1 VIDALLKADA
11 EGHSANTALAVI
23 DAGFVIKKKEF
34 GLKRAT
40 REGAEE
46 VIAEAKA
53 RVEQERAKLGRVHA
67 VTRAR
72 MSAALRGSGD
82 DDARSEAERLT
93 SLVARFETI
102 ADTLVVLRDATAALE
117 LLLANSENPP
127 NPNLW
132 NVIAREFTSAIEEG
146 LGKSRRPSAASITH
160 SRMRAASSRFPSSSS
175 RRNLIP
181 ERIPRALL
189 RGRAAMDRT
198 FALYYR
204 IMARLALLADRA
216 ESTSAG

>member
-1 VIDALLKADA
+1 L
-11 EGHSANTALAVI
+11 
-23 DAGFVIKKKEF
+23 
-34 GLKRAT
+34 
-40 REGAEE
+40 
-46 VIAEAKA
+46 
-53 RVEQERAKLGRVHA
+53 
-67 VTRAR
+67 
-72 MSAALRGSGD
+72 SAALRGAGD
-82 DDARSEAERLT
+82 EDARSEAERLT
-93 SLVARFETI
+93 TLVARFEPI
-102 ADTLVVLRDATAALE
+102 ADTLVVLRDASAALE

-146 LGKSRRPSAASITH
+146 TAKIAEAFSGFDYPFTH
-160 SRMRAASSRFPSSSS
+160 ARGVVPLSEFLVEAQSH
-175 RRNLIP
+175 P